1 MKRDYFEYKGK
12 KYYTGTKIMVKDYG
26 KIDKATFIYYDT
38 EQGNY
43 VYKIGDGKW
52 FVYEKKFYEWLV
64 EVLDEVDPTV
74 KIPVEK
80 QLKDRYI
87 DGLFIGWLWYVF
99 LMAVATIFNGNVILW
114 ILISVVF
121 FNWRKNK
128 IKKEGTYTEW

>member
-1 MKRDYFEYKGK
+1 M
-12 KYYTGTKIMVKDYG
+12 
-26 KIDKATFIYYDT
+26 
-38 EQGNY
+38 
-43 VYKIGDGKW
+43 
-52 FVYEKKFYEWLV
+52 YEKKFYEWLV

-80 QLKDRYI
+80 QFKDRYI

-99 LMAVATIFNGNVILW
+99 LMAVATIFTGNVILW